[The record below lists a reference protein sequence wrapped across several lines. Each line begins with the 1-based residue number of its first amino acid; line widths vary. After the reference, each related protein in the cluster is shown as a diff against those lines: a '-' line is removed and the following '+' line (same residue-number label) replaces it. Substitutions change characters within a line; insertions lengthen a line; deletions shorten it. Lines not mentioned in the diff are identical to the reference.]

1 MEKCGVIKAGVTP
14 PEHEDAAQPTEKK
27 AQVQALDSDFRKRA
41 ADTVHNTSK

>member
-14 PEHEDAAQPTEKK
+14 PEHEDVPQPVEKK

-41 ADTVHNTSK
+41 AETVQTTTK